1 MKTALSILLVAI
13 LLTVASASIGYPTPA
28 VVQKVDQWTLK
39 TVYSQPEQILLKLPG
54 KQTPQRFWYIILSIT
69 NESSQEDVEFFPA
82 CQLITDTFQVI
93 PADKKVSRA
102 VFEAVKLKHQGSH
115 PFLESLDFKDH
126 RVFRGKDNTRDF
138 AIIWP
143 DFDPEAKQVNLF
155 VGGLSNETAAV
166 EHPKLKDEDG
176 SPKKFFLQKTLHL
189 KYAVGGDV
197 KLRSNTKIKE
207 TKKDWVMR

>member
-1 MKTALSILLVAI
+1 MKTALSVLVVAI
-13 LLTVASASIGYPTPA
+13 LLTAVPASTGYPTPA
-28 VVQKVDQWTLK
+28 VVQKANQWTLK
-39 TVYSQPEQILLKLPG
+39 TVYSQPEQILLKMPG
-54 KQTPQRFWYIILSIT
+54 EKTHRRFWYIILSIT
-69 NESSQEDVEFFPA
+69 NESMQEDVEFYPA

-93 PADKKVSRA
+93 PADKKVPRT

-143 DFDPEAKQVNLF
+143 DFDPKAKQVNLF
-155 VGGLSNETAAV
+155 VGGLSNETAVV
-166 EHPKLKDEDG
+166 ENPKLKDEDG
-176 SPKKFFLQKTLHL
+176 NPKKIFLQKTLHL
-189 KYAVGGDV
+189 KYTVGGDV

-207 TKKDWVMR
+207 TKKNWVMR